1 MRVLGVDPGLTR
13 CGIGVVEGP
22 PAAPVLVAKELVRT
36 PREDPLEMRLD
47 ALHRAVAG
55 AIERYRPDA
64 IAVER
69 VLFSSNV
76 RSAMATGQAAGV
88 ALLAAAQSGV
98 PVTPYSPNDVKLTVA
113 GHGGADKAEVGRMV
127 ALQLKLTAVPT
138 PADLA
143 DALAI
148 ALTHLARCRV
158 DGRQAT
164 TAAGRAIRDAATGA
178 SSRRGWDAVLDN
190 PNLRVAGGTA
200 PAGRRA
206 ADLAARKD
214 LR

>member
-1 MRVLGVDPGLTR
+1 MSRTSVRVLGVDPGLTR
-13 CGIGVVEGP
+13 CGIGVVDGP
-22 PAAPVLVAKELVRT
+22 PSAPVLVAKELVRT
-36 PREDPLEMRLD
+36 PREDPLELRLD

-55 AIERYRPDA
+55 AIARYRPDA

-127 ALQLKLTAVPT
+127 AMQLKLTAVPR
-138 PADLA
+138 PADVA

-148 ALTHLARCRV
+148 ALTHLAQ
-158 DGRQAT
+158 GRLS
-164 TAAGRAIRDAATGA
+164 AAGQGAASA
-178 SSRRGWDAVLDN
+178 PPARRGSGWDAVLDN

-200 PAGRRA
+200 PVKPGT
-206 ADLAARKD
+206 LAAR
-214 LR
+214 RSRP

>member
-1 MRVLGVDPGLTR
+1 VAAGRPARPVRVLGVDPGLTR

-22 PAAPVLVAKELVRT
+22 ASSPVLVSKELVRT
-36 PREDPLEMRLD
+36 PREDPLEERLD

-64 IAVER
+64 VAVER

-88 ALLAAAQSGV
+88 ALLAAAQARV
-98 PVTPYSPNDVKLTVA
+98 PVSPYSPNDVKLTVA

-127 ALQLKLTAVPT
+127 ALQLGLSRAPS
-138 PADLA
+138 PADVA

-148 ALTHLARCRV
+148 ALTHLSQARL
-158 DGRQAT
+158 AP
-164 TAAGRAIRDAATGA
+164 AAAATRAGGGA
-178 SSRRGWDAVLDN
+178 RGWEAVLDN
-190 PNLRVAGGTA
+190 PHVKVAGGTA
-200 PAGRRA
+200 APGRRSRA
-206 ADLAARKD
+206 
-214 LR
+214 

>member
-1 MRVLGVDPGLTR
+1 MRVLGIDPGLTR

-22 PAAPVLVAKELVRT
+22 PADPVLVAKELVRT
-36 PREDPLEMRLD
+36 PREDPLEVRLD

-55 AIERYRPDA
+55 AIEHYRPHA

-88 ALLAAAQSGV
+88 ALLAAAQAGI

-113 GHGGADKAEVGRMV
+113 GHGGADKHEVGRMV
-127 ALQLKLTAVPT
+127 AMQLGLSTAPR
-138 PADLA
+138 PADVA

-148 ALTHLARCRV
+148 ALTHLAQLRMGTAGV
-158 DGRQAT
+158 PVA
-164 TAAGRAIRDAATGA
+164 AAGHTGGG
-178 SSRRGWDAVLDN
+178 SRGWEAVLDN

-200 PAGRRA
+200 PGNRRIT
-206 ADLAARKD
+206 
-214 LR
+214 

>member
-1 MRVLGVDPGLTR
+1 MSSAPVRVLGVDPGLTR
-13 CGIGVVEGP
+13 CGIGVVDGP
-22 PAAPVLVAKELVRT
+22 PSSPVLVAKELVRT
-36 PREDPLEMRLD
+36 PREDPLEVRLD

-55 AIERYRPDA
+55 AIERYRPHA

-113 GHGGADKAEVGRMV
+113 GHGGADKDEVGRMV
-127 ALQLKLTAVPT
+127 AMQLGLSAVPT
-138 PADLA
+138 PADVA

-148 ALTHLARCRV
+148 ALTHLA
-158 DGRQAT
+158 QARMG
-164 TAAGRAIRDAATGA
+164 TAGPPVPTG
-178 SSRRGWDAVLDN
+178 SRRSGWEAVLDN

-200 PAGRRA
+200 APRTGR
-206 ADLAARKD
+206 AR
-214 LR
+214 